1 LYGWPEPYN
10 VRSEYGIFGREITK
24 YLFIYGACILF
35 WPTLSVWLSR
45 FVLIIDISTSR
56 VLHNILHYSTC
67 RVITY
72 YIAFLSGTI
81 YLLHQAVQWYQSCAT
96 LRPLMVPIMHY
107 IAFVGGTNYLPIIH
121 YIAFVGGTNYLPIIH
136 YIAFVGGTNHA
147 LGCVCLTV
155 PIMHSIA
162 FFDGITHALRCV
174 RWWYQLP
181 TNHSLHC
188 VCWWY
193 QSCTRLRLFNGTN
206 HALHCVL

>member
-1 LYGWPEPYN
+1 M
-10 VRSEYGIFGREITK
+10 
-24 YLFIYGACILF
+24 
-35 WPTLSVWLSR
+35 WLSR

-121 YIAFVGGTNYLPIIH
+121 YIAFVGGTN
-136 YIAFVGGTNHA
+136 HA

-181 TNHSLHC
+181 TNHALHCVRWWYQLPTNHSLHC
-188 VCWWY
+188 VRWWY
-193 QSCTRLRLFNGTN
+193 QACTRLRPLVVPIM
-206 HALHCVL
+206 H